1 MRMPVVPTLIQRFA
15 VLSGFI
21 LASLS
26 AAHAGG
32 SLPGPGYDGMPDRS
46 LGSFG
51 KVVVAFPG
59 DLPLEFGYLVDL
71 AVLPS
76 GKMLLAGTVDAGGG
90 NADFAVIRLNADGSL
105 DTTFGTAG
113 GRRVAF
119 DRAGSTLGDFF
130 YSMLVQPDGRIL
142 LVGEAAGA
150 PEEGADMAVV
160 RLTASGAL
168 DPTFGSQGKALVAFN
183 LGPAPSGRSDVATHA
198 ALQADGQI
206 LLVGRAYSS
215 PSNYAWVAARLTASG
230 IRDTSF
236 DADGRVQL
244 PVPVP
249 YERSEARA
257 IRVLPDG
264 AIIATGMASRPG
276 PTDPVVDILVTRLT
290 AAGSPDPGY
299 GAAGVTAF
307 DFGLGGEGQVPY
319 DLQVRPDGSA
329 QICGTVMVNAPGN
342 LDMACVRLLADGTP
356 DPAWPPV
363 LVPFD
368 RGGSM
373 RDMAIRSAE
382 DAQGRMLLAGWVQ
395 RTDTNADAGVA
406 RLLPDG
412 SLDTTFGLGGQMLIN
427 SCQSLCLPQN
437 ERDNYASAVSLL
449 PDGRIVVAGLAM
461 SSGGEG
467 RFQVAR
473 MIGDVLFS
481 DNYED

>member
-1 MRMPVVPTLIQRFA
+1 MSTLHRLA
-15 VLSGFI
+15 VL
-21 LASLS
+21 LS
-26 AAHAGG
+26 ALLLVPALHAGVP
-32 SLPGPGYDGMPDRS
+32 LPGPGFDGMPDRS

-59 DLPLEFGYLVDL
+59 DLPLESGYLVDL

-76 GKMLLAGTVDAGGG
+76 GKMLLAATIDAGGG
-90 NADFAVIRLNADGSL
+90 NLDFGVIRLNADGSL
-105 DTTFGTAG
+105 DTSFGTAG
-113 GRRVAF
+113 GRRIAF
-119 DRAGSTLGDFF
+119 DRAGSDLRDYF

-150 PEEGADMAVV
+150 PADGSDMAVV
-160 RLTASGAL
+160 RLTANGTP

-183 LGPAPSGRSDVATHA
+183 LGPVGNDRNDFAMHA
-198 ALQADGQI
+198 ALQPDGRI
-206 LLVGRAYSS
+206 LLVGRANST
-215 PSNYAWVAARLTASG
+215 PSTHDWVVARLTASG

-244 PVPVP
+244 PLPAP
-249 YERSEARA
+249 YERAEGRA

-264 AIIATGMASRPG
+264 DIIATGMAVRPG
-276 PTDPVVDILVTRLT
+276 PTTPVIDILVTRLS
-290 AAGSPDPGY
+290 AAGSPDLGY
-299 GAAGVTAF
+299 ATAGVAAF
-307 DFGLGGEGQVPY
+307 DFGMGSEGQLPF
-319 DLQVRPDGSA
+319 DLQVWPDGSS
-329 QICGTVMVNAPGN
+329 QVCGAVVVNLPGN
-342 LDMACVRLLADGTP
+342 LDMACMRLLADGTP
-356 DPAWPPV
+356 DPDWPPV

-373 RDMAIRSAE
+373 RDMAVSTAE

-412 SLDTTFGLGGQMLIN
+412 SLDTAFGLGGQMLIN
-427 SCQSLCLPQN
+427 SCQSLCLPQT
-437 ERDNYASAVSLL
+437 ERDNYASAVSVL

-461 SSGGEG
+461 SINGEA
-467 RFQVAR
+467 RFQVTR

-481 DNYED
+481 DNFED